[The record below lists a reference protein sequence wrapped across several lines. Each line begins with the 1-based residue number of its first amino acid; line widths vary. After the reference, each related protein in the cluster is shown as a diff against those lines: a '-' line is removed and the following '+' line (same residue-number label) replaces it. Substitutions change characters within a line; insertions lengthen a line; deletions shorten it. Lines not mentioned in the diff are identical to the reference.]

1 MGTPRGALFAEVMS
15 IQASKC
21 GELEPNNSSLET
33 YPGETMAK
41 EYRVV
46 NKDFITVLFIKI
58 NILGTLNASQ

>member
-1 MGTPRGALFAEVMS
+1 MS

-58 NILGTLNASQ
+58 NILGNLNASQ